1 MKDITIQENLVDQ
14 NYDGTEKITTPQV
27 PNGSVS
33 WIPADGTSN
42 TVDLTVTQNGT
53 YTAESDGYYG
63 YASVTVNVTDSDNIT
78 GIDRETGTTYRI
90 SVDDEGNI
98 VKEAV

>member
-14 NYDGTEKITTPQV
+14 NYDDTEVITTPQV

-33 WIPADGTSN
+33 WIPADEAST
-42 TVDLTVTQNGT
+42 TTDLTVTQNGT
-53 YTAESDGYYG
+53 YNAESDGVYG
-63 YASVTVNVTDSDNIT
+63 YASVTVSVMGTDEIT

-90 SVDDEGNI
+90 SVDGEGNI
-98 VKEAV
+98 VKVAV